1 LVRILVVE
9 DNPADADL
17 LAEHLLGLG
26 QPVELTAVDDGA
38 AALARLRSPEYPLP
52 DLVILDLNLPGLS
65 GTDVLG
71 DIKRDPSLRRLPV
84 VVFTHSDAESDVATT
99 YDLGANCF
107 ITKPKTLA
115 EFRITVDRLQEFWF
129 RVATLPPLPPKA

>member
-1 LVRILVVE
+1 MVRILVVE

-17 LAEHLLGLG
+17 LGEHLQGLG
-26 QPVELTAVDDGA
+26 QPIELTTVSDGV
-38 AALARLRSPEYPLP
+38 AALQRLRSLEFPLP

-65 GTDVLG
+65 GRDVLD
-71 DIKRDPSLRRLPV
+71 DIKHDSLLRRLPV

-107 ITKPKTLA
+107 ITKPKTLG
-115 EFRITVDRLQEFWF
+115 EFRVAVDRLQEFWF
-129 RVATLPPLPPKA
+129 RVATLPPLPPKV

>member
-1 LVRILVVE
+1 MVRILVVE

-17 LAEHLLGLG
+17 LGEHLQGLG
-26 QPVELTAVDDGA
+26 RPIELTTVADGA
-38 AALARLRSPEYPLP
+38 TALARLRSPGCELP

-65 GTDVLG
+65 GCDVLD
-71 DIKRDPSLRRLPV
+71 DIKQDPLLRRLPV
-84 VVFTHSDAESDVATT
+84 VVFTHSDAESDVAKT

-115 EFRITVDRLQEFWF
+115 DFRLAVNRLQEFWF